1 MKNSPN
7 IFNRLKRS
15 RNLPALPQVLLKLI
29 EACNDE
35 NCTPKR
41 LSQITFKDPSISTKV
56 LQLVNSAH
64 AGLHKKVTTLEKA
77 VVYLGA
83 DSVKNI
89 AISSS
94 VLHVFSK
101 ARGNGTFSLSRFWW
115 HSLLCASLA
124 RALAEETGYPA
135 PEEAFLAGLLHDIG
149 KLVLW
154 TNFRKEYK
162 AVLEEAENDP
172 VRLLAGETNLGA
184 PHHEVGAWLVNQWKL
199 NSFMADAIYYHHSAP
214 EEVAGALPLVK
225 ITYAAN
231 LLSRGAERLSE
242 NAAAEAQNLMG
253 IETPRQLELIW
264 KAQAEIEEVARSFGI
279 TVSSPDDG
287 QAPTPESDR
296 ATRES
301 LASEIKNFSLVY
313 GTLQSLLGA
322 TSKSAILEASQKGL
336 SILLNVRNS
345 FHFLYD
351 EGKGALVGQ
360 AVPGTDSALID
371 RVDIPVKNGNSMF
384 ARTLKSGIPENSF
397 TTGDGQR
404 ASIAEEQICRQL
416 GTEGM
421 MCLPMRVKGDPV
433 GVIVM
438 GVHEQHAAA
447 LAKQQK
453 LLDLFIN
460 HVGMCLHA
468 DKIKQDQARIIQE
481 ERLKASSKI
490 SRMVVHEVNNP
501 LGIIK
506 NYLKILSLKL
516 PEKHPAQ
523 TELSIIGEEILRVG
537 QIIRQLNDFSQSR
550 MTLQDTVDVNT
561 LLSNVLKLLKDSL
574 FRPTMIEAK
583 FTPDQTAPNIISD
596 KNGLKQV
603 IINLIKNAVEA
614 MASGGH
620 LHIATKFMPDARSQ
634 PTGATKTQPGA
645 LEITVKDDG
654 PGMPEDIR
662 KRLFEPFV
670 TSKTQ
675 GRGLGLSIV
684 HGIIRELN
692 GTITCESSIDVG
704 TTFTINLPTIPV
716 GKGIRAEASDGA
728 R

>member
-1 MKNSPN
+1 MKNSQN
-7 IFNRLKRS
+7 IFSRLKRS

-35 NCTPKR
+35 NCTPQR

-64 AGLHKKVTTLEKA
+64 SGLRKKITTLEQA
-77 VVYLGA
+77 IVYLGA

-94 VLHVFSK
+94 VLQVFAK
-101 ARGNGTFSLSRFWW
+101 TRGNGTFNLSSFWW

-124 RALAEETGYPA
+124 RALAEETGYLA

-154 TNFRKEYK
+154 TNFRKEYQT
-162 AVLEEAENDP
+162 VLEEAENDP

-199 NSFMADAIYYHHSAP
+199 NSFMADAVLYHHSAP
-214 EEVAGALPLVK
+214 EEVVEALPLVK

-231 LLSRGAERLSE
+231 LLSRCGEELSE
-242 NAAAEAQNLMG
+242 STAAETQSLMG
-253 IETPRQLELIW
+253 IAIPKQAELVW
-264 KAQAEIEEVARSFGI
+264 QAKAEIEDVARSFGI
-279 TVSSPDDG
+279 TVSSPDDE
-287 QAPTPESDR
+287 QPPTPETDR
-296 ATRES
+296 ATREL
-301 LASEIKNFSLVY
+301 LASEVKNFSLVY

-322 TSKSAILEASQKGL
+322 ASQSEILEASQKGL
-336 SILLNVRNS
+336 SILLNVQNM

-351 EGKGALVGQ
+351 EEKGALVGQ
-360 AVPGTDSALID
+360 AVPGTDSSLID
-371 RVDIPVKNGNSMF
+371 RVTIPVNNGNSMF

-397 TTGDGQR
+397 TTREGQR
-404 ASIAEEQICRQL
+404 ASIAEEQIRRQL

-421 MCLPMRVKGDPV
+421 MCLPMRVKGNPV

-447 LAKQQK
+447 LSKQQK

-481 ERLKASSKI
+481 ERIKASSKI

-523 TELSIIGEEILRVG
+523 TELNIIGEEILRVG

-550 MTLQDTVDVNT
+550 MTLRDKVDVNR
-561 LLSNVLKLLKDSL
+561 LLNNMLALLKDSL

-583 FTPDQTAPNIISD
+583 FTPDKTAPNIISD

-620 LHIATKFMPDARSQ
+620 LHIATKFIPNAHDK
-634 PTGATKTQPGA
+634 PTGTEEIRPGT
-645 LEITVKDDG
+645 LDIIVKDNG
-654 PGMPEDIR
+654 PGIPDDIR

-692 GTITCESSIDVG
+692 GTITCESSINVG

-716 GKGIRAEASDGA
+716 GKGIHAEASDGA